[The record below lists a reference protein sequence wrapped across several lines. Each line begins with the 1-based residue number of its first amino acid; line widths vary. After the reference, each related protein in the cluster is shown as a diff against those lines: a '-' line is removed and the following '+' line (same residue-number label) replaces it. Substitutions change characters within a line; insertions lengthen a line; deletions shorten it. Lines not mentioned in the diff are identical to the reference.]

1 VAEDLTAVTFER
13 AWRHRKRYRK
23 GRAAFSTWLL
33 AIARN
38 VARDHFRRQRR
49 DSQRQGPGDP
59 VDVPLPLEEVADRRD
74 DVARLLALLAGLPE
88 RDRDP
93 VALKYRADMMNR
105 TIAAITGLCESNVG
119 TILHRIVTRL
129 RQEWEGER

>member
-1 VAEDLTAVTFER
+1 M
-13 AWRHRKRYRK
+13 
-23 GRAAFSTWLL
+23 S
-33 AIARN
+33 
-38 VARDHFRRQRR
+38 
-49 DSQRQGPGDP
+49 
-59 VDVPLPLEEVADRRD
+59 LPLEEVADRRD

-88 RDRDP
+88 RDPDP